1 MEKIKEAQLVE
12 DPNAMP
18 QPVQATP
25 EEVVEAQPQAPLAE
39 PPVAEAPVEAPVA
52 EAPVEAPIEAQEEPA
67 IKEPV
72 DVAPEL
78 PNTPAEEQ
86 GEGIFK
92 APMEG
97 MVPSGWV
104 FPDELA
110 QAVAMVTG
118 DVEASETAPD
128 ATVAPTSPQLA
139 PQEEPQRE
147 SVEATEE
154 PLEEKV
160 EDLDDKLDAL
170 IDKMRKADANGNK
183 DEVEDCK
190 KRMIK
195 LLGMAMKEG
204 KIDNIINDFATDQL
218 KHTQKIGKTSM
229 MSSQNLVTMMRR
241 KQSNRHIQSSR
252 KVVSVKVKNV
262 KKSVKKLVKR

>member
-204 KIDNIINDFATDQL
+204 KIDNIINDFATDPAEAHPEDREDLDDVLAEFGYDDEKEAIEQAHPEL
-218 KHTQKIGKTSM
+218 KEGCECEGEECEEKCEEACE
-229 MSSQNLVTMMRR
+229 R
-241 KQSNRHIQSSR
+241 
-252 KVVSVKVKNV
+252 
-262 KKSVKKLVKR
+262 